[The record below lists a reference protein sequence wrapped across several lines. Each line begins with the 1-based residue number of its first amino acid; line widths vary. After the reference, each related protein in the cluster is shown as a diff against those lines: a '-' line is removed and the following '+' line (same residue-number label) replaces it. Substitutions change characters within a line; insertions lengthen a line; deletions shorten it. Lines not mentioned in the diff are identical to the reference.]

1 MTDDI
6 KESSLTDIVH
16 DTLCHEHVFHTEN
29 MLAERSTRRVVAL
42 TAVMMIVEILGGWW
56 FNSMALLGDGL
67 HMSSHAVA
75 LGLSAFAYAAAR
87 HLSRDPRFSFGTWKI
102 EVLGGYT
109 SAILL
114 LGVAALMVYES
125 VIRIAHPVPI
135 QFDQAIPIAVVGLV
149 VNLVS
154 AWMLKDAHHH
164 GDHGHDYDHH
174 HHDLNLRSAYI
185 HVAADAATS
194 VLAIVA
200 LLSGKLFGLTWMDP
214 VMGIVGAV
222 VIAVWSYSLI
232 RDTGKVLLDADMDN
246 PVVEEIREVIRNTLF
261 QAELYDL
268 HVWRVG
274 KGKFACIVGIAADS
288 SVDAAEVRK
297 ALQIHEELVH
307 ITVETTVR
315 QPSSHIPGIS
325 RMAKIS

>member
-1 MTDDI
+1 MALQEIRHHTHAFHS
-6 KESSLTDIVH
+6 ESA
-16 DTLCHEHVFHTEN
+16 
-29 MLAERSTRRVVAL
+29 LAERSTRQVVVL
-42 TAVMMIVEILGGWW
+42 TAVMMVVEIFGGWW

-67 HMSSHAVA
+67 HMSSHALA
-75 LGLSAFAYAAAR
+75 LGLSALAYGAAR
-87 HLSRDPRFSFGTWKI
+87 RLAGDPRFAFGTWKM

-114 LGVAALMVYES
+114 IGVAGLMIYES
-125 VIRIAHPVPI
+125 FSRILKPLPI
-135 QFDQAIPIAVVGLV
+135 QFDQAIPIAFVGLI

-164 GDHGHDYDHH
+164 GEEAHHHH

-200 LLSGKLFGLTWMDP
+200 LLSGKLFGLSWMDP

-222 VIAVWSYSLI
+222 VIGVWSYGLI
-232 RDTGKVLLDADMDN
+232 RETGKILLDADMDN
-246 PVVEEIREVIRNTLF
+246 PVVEEIREALKQAPFDAYLF
-261 QAELYDL
+261 DL

-274 KGKFACIVGIAADS
+274 KGKFACIVGVIAGPSTGPD
-288 SVDAAEVRK
+288 DVRK
-297 ALQIHEELVH
+297 ALQIHEELAHV
-307 ITVETTVR
+307 TVEVR
-315 QPSSHIPGIS
+315 HVDRPASRIPDALFSNG
-325 RMAKIS
+325 

>member
-1 MTDDI
+1 M
-6 KESSLTDIVH
+6 TDIVH
-16 DTLCHEHVFHTEN
+16 DALSHEHVFHTES

-67 HMSSHAVA
+67 HMSSHALA

-114 LGVAALMVYES
+114 LCVAALMIYES
-125 VIRIAHPVPI
+125 VARIVNPVPI
-135 QFDQAIPIAVVGLV
+135 QFDQAIPIAAVGLV

-164 GDHGHDYDHH
+164 GDHDHAHHHHEH

-200 LLSGKLFGLTWMDP
+200 LLSGKLFGFTWMDP

-246 PVVEEIREVIRNTLF
+246 PVVEEIREAIRNIPF

-274 KGKFACIVGIAADS
+274 KGKFACIVGVAAES
-288 SVDAAEVRK
+288 FVDASDVRK
-297 ALQIHEELVH
+297 ALQVHEELVH
-307 ITVETTVR
+307 ITVETAVR
-315 QPSSHIPGIS
+315 NKGS
-325 RMAKIS
+325 

>member
-1 MTDDI
+1 MTDDTR
-6 KESSLTDIVH
+6 EPLTDMVH
-16 DTLCHEHVFHTEN
+16 DTWSHEHVFHTEN
-29 MLAERSTRRVVAL
+29 LLAERSTRRVVAL

-125 VIRIAHPVPI
+125 ITRIAHPVPI
-135 QFDQAIPIAVVGLV
+135 QFDQAIPIAGVGLV

-164 GDHGHDYDHH
+164 GDHDHGHH

-200 LLSGKLFGLTWMDP
+200 LLSGKLFGLIWMDP

-232 RDTGKVLLDADMDN
+232 RETGKVLLDADMDN
-246 PVVEEIREVIRNTLF
+246 PVVEEIRNVIRNAPF
-261 QAELYDL
+261 QADLYDL

-274 KGKFACIVGIAADS
+274 KGKFACIVGIIADNF
-288 SVDAAEVRK
+288 VEPAEIRK

-307 ITVETTVR
+307 ITVETTIR

-325 RMAKIS
+325 RMVKIS

>member
-1 MTDDI
+1 M
-6 KESSLTDIVH
+6 SDIVH
-16 DTLCHEHVFHTEN
+16 DSLSHAHVFHTEN
-29 MLAERSTRRVVAL
+29 LLAERSTQRVVAL
-42 TAVMMIVEILGGWW
+42 TAIMMIVEILGGWW

-67 HMSSHAVA
+67 HMSSHALA

-87 HLSRDPRFSFGTWKI
+87 NLSKDPRFSFGTWKI

-125 VIRIAHPVPI
+125 IARMVHPVPI
-135 QFDQAIPIAVVGLV
+135 QFNQAIPIAAVGLV
-149 VNLVS
+149 VNLIS

-164 GDHGHDYDHH
+164 DDHDHSHDHHHHGH
-174 HHDLNLRSAYI
+174 HHDLNLKSAYI

-214 VMGIVGAV
+214 LMGIVGAI

-246 PVVEEIREVIRNTLF
+246 PVVEEIREVIRNAPF
-261 QAELYDL
+261 KADLYDL

-274 KGKFACIVGIAADS
+274 KGKFACIVGIS
-288 SVDAAEVRK
+288 SERSVNASDVRK

-307 ITVETTVR
+307 ITVETAIR
-315 QPSSHIPGIS
+315 N
-325 RMAKIS
+325 

>member
-1 MTDDI
+1 MTDDTQ
-6 KESSLTDIVH
+6 ERPLTDIVH
-16 DTLCHEHVFHTEN
+16 DTLPHAHVFHTEN
-29 MLAERSTRRVVAL
+29 ILAERSTRRVVAL

-109 SAILL
+109 SALLL
-114 LGVAALMVYES
+114 LGVAGLMVYES
-125 VIRIAHPVPI
+125 IARIAHPVPI

-154 AWMLKDAHHH
+154 AWMLKDAHGDHAHH
-164 GDHGHDYDHH
+164 GHHHHEH

-185 HVAADAATS
+185 HVIADAATS

-200 LLSGKLFGLTWMDP
+200 LLSGKLFGLAWMDP
-214 VMGIVGAV
+214 VMGIVGAI

-246 PVVEEIREVIRNTLF
+246 PVVEEIREVIRNAPF
-261 QAELYDL
+261 RAELYDL

-274 KGKFACIVGIAADS
+274 KGKFACIVGIAADG
-288 SVDAAEVRK
+288 SVEASEVRK
-297 ALQIHEELVH
+297 ALQVHEELVH
-307 ITVETTVR
+307 ITVETAVR
-315 QPSSHIPGIS
+315 NRS
-325 RMAKIS
+325 RVFGNT

>member
-1 MTDDI
+1 M
-6 KESSLTDIVH
+6 SDIVH
-16 DTLCHEHVFHTEN
+16 DSLSHAHVFHTEN
-29 MLAERSTRRVVAL
+29 LLAERSTQRVVAL
-42 TAVMMIVEILGGWW
+42 TAIMMIVEILGGWW

-67 HMSSHAVA
+67 HMSSHALA

-87 HLSRDPRFSFGTWKI
+87 HLSKDPRFSFGTWKI

-109 SAILL
+109 SAIFL

-125 VIRIAHPVPI
+125 IARMVHPVPI
-135 QFDQAIPIAVVGLV
+135 QFNQAIPIAAVGLV
-149 VNLVS
+149 VNLIS

-164 GDHGHDYDHH
+164 DDHDHHHHGH
-174 HHDLNLRSAYI
+174 HHDLNLKSAYI

-194 VLAIVA
+194 VLAIIA
-200 LLSGKLFGLTWMDP
+200 LLSGKLFGLAWMDP
-214 VMGIVGAV
+214 FMGIVGAI

-246 PVVEEIREVIRNTLF
+246 PVVEEIREVIRNAPF
-261 QAELYDL
+261 QADLYDL

-274 KGKFACIVGIAADS
+274 KGKFACIVGVTAERFINS
-288 SVDAAEVRK
+288 SDVRK

-307 ITVETTVR
+307 ITVETAIR
-315 QPSSHIPGIS
+315 N
-325 RMAKIS
+325 